1 MGSTYIILHLSNNIA
16 WEILWPH
23 FKMQRLSNRVVKWL
37 AQGHKISEWCHL
49 HSEKVMVPHSST
61 LAWKIPWTEE
71 PGGLQSMGSPNS
83 QTGLSNY
90 ACAHTHTHTHI
101 HTFSLVV
108 LSVLCQIFPLL
119 DIKFLENRNLF
130 PSLIPPHQCFITPQP
145 FKKMAVMLN
154 CIPNFWP
161 VPTVE
166 AWVSTPIPHPA
177 DMPSEFHP
185 GPTEIKSI
193 RYVGTKESQ

>member
-1 MGSTYIILHLSNNIA
+1 MGL
-16 WEILWPH
+16 
-23 FKMQRLSNRVVKWL
+23 
-37 AQGHKISEWCHL
+37 
-49 HSEKVMVPHSST
+49 
-61 LAWKIPWTEE
+61 
-71 PGGLQSMGSPNS
+71 PGGSDSKQSACNAGDPGLISGSGRSPREGNGYPLQYSCLAYSMDRGAWWAPVHGVAKQSDRTE
-83 QTGLSNY
+83 QLRVCT
-90 ACAHTHTHTHI
+90 HTHTHTHI

-166 AWVSTPIPHPA
+166 A
-177 DMPSEFHP
+177 
-185 GPTEIKSI
+185 
-193 RYVGTKESQ
+193 